1 MKDYIK
7 GYIFKVDVDVKLP
20 QPYFKLFVRTRI
32 AILKALGLKVG
43 NIYWSETTK
52 GYHFWF
58 VAFTKRNLSDLDK
71 CYIQFMLGDDH
82 NRTNYNL
89 IRCKFGYFKEF
100 NCLFSSKEEVEIKCI

>member
-32 AILKALGLKVG
+32 AILKALGLKVKK
-43 NIYWSETTK
+43 IYWSETER

-58 VAFTKRNLSDLDK
+58 VAFTKRKLSDLDK
-71 CYIQFMLGDDH
+71 CYIQFLLGDDH
-82 NRTNYNL
+82 NRTNFNL
-89 IRCKFGYFKEF
+89 IRVKFGYFKEL
-100 NCLFSSKEEVEIKCI
+100 NCLFSKKKEVRVECI